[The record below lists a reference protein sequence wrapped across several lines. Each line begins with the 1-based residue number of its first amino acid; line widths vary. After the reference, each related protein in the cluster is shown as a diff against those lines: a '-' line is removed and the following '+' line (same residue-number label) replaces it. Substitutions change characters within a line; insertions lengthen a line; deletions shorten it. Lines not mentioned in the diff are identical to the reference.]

1 MEKNIISIFHLHIHI
16 IPRYMNDVPNPKG
29 WIRNIFNNGDYSI
42 YVRKMNKLVRDNIP
56 NIIEQQGD
64 KPDFVI
70 LDSFDYYNEL
80 KKKLTEEVTEFTNS
94 DDVIELCDLIE
105 VISAILDYK
114 NINNKEFE
122 EMRSKKNKSNGKFKN
137 KIFLN
142 GVHRMS

>member
-1 MEKNIISIFHLHIHI
+1 MYE
-16 IPRYMNDVPNPKG
+16 
-29 WIRNIFNNGDYSI
+29 
-42 YVRKMNKLVRDNIP
+42 KMNKLVRDNIP

-94 DDVIELCDLIE
+94 DDVLELCDLVE

-122 EMRSKKNKSNGKFKN
+122 EIRSKKNKTNGKFKN

-142 GVHRMS
+142 GVRRMS

>member
-1 MEKNIISIFHLHIHI
+1 METIQFM
-16 IPRYMNDVPNPKG
+16 YE
-29 WIRNIFNNGDYSI
+29 
-42 YVRKMNKLVRDNIP
+42 KMNKLVRDNIP
-56 NIIEQQGD
+56 NIIKQQGD
-64 KPDFVI
+64 NPDFVI

-80 KKKLTEEVTEFTNS
+80 KKKLTEEVTEFNNS

-122 EMRSKKNKSNGKFKN
+122 EMRLKKNKINGKFKN

-142 GVHRMS
+142 GVHRKS

>member
-1 MEKNIISIFHLHIHI
+1 MMCLIQKAECEIFLIMETIQFM
-16 IPRYMNDVPNPKG
+16 YE
-29 WIRNIFNNGDYSI
+29 
-42 YVRKMNKLVRDNIP
+42 KMNKLVRDNIP
-56 NIIEQQGD
+56 NIIEQQRD

>member
-1 MEKNIISIFHLHIHI
+1 MMCLIQKAEYEIFLIMETIQFM
-16 IPRYMNDVPNPKG
+16 YE
-29 WIRNIFNNGDYSI
+29 
-42 YVRKMNKLVRDNIP
+42 KMNKLVRDNIP

-64 KPDFVI
+64 KSDFVI

>member
-1 MEKNIISIFHLHIHI
+1 METIQFM
-16 IPRYMNDVPNPKG
+16 YE
-29 WIRNIFNNGDYSI
+29 
-42 YVRKMNKLVRDNIP
+42 KMNKLVRDNIP

-114 NINNKEFE
+114 NINKKEFE

>member
-1 MEKNIISIFHLHIHI
+1 MMCLIQKAEYEIFLIMETIQFM
-16 IPRYMNDVPNPKG
+16 YE
-29 WIRNIFNNGDYSI
+29 
-42 YVRKMNKLVRDNIP
+42 KMNKLVRDNIP

-64 KPDFVI
+64 NPDFVI

-94 DDVIELCDLIE
+94 DDVIELCDLVE

-122 EMRSKKNKSNGKFKN
+122 EMRLKKNKTNGKFKN

>member
-1 MEKNIISIFHLHIHI
+1 
-16 IPRYMNDVPNPKG
+16 
-29 WIRNIFNNGDYSI
+29 
-42 YVRKMNKLVRDNIP
+42 MNKLVRDNIP

-64 KPDFVI
+64 NPDFVI

-80 KKKLTEEVTEFTNS
+80 KKKLTEEVTEFNIS
-94 DDVIELCDLIE
+94 DDVLELCDLIE

-122 EMRSKKNKSNGKFKN
+122 EMRLKKNKINGKFKN

-142 GVHRMS
+142 GIHRMS

>member
-1 MEKNIISIFHLHIHI
+1 MYE
-16 IPRYMNDVPNPKG
+16 
-29 WIRNIFNNGDYSI
+29 
-42 YVRKMNKLVRDNIP
+42 KMNKLVRDNIP

-114 NINNKEFE
+114 NINNNEFE
-122 EMRSKKNKSNGKFKN
+122 EMRSKKN
-137 KIFLN
+137 
-142 GVHRMS
+142 

>member
-1 MEKNIISIFHLHIHI
+1 MMCLIQKAECEIFLIMETIQFM
-16 IPRYMNDVPNPKG
+16 YE
-29 WIRNIFNNGDYSI
+29 
-42 YVRKMNKLVRDNIP
+42 KMNKLVRDNIP

-70 LDSFDYYNEL
+70 LDSFNYYNEL

>member
-1 MEKNIISIFHLHIHI
+1 MMCLIQKAEYEIFLIMETIQFM
-16 IPRYMNDVPNPKG
+16 YE
-29 WIRNIFNNGDYSI
+29 
-42 YVRKMNKLVRDNIP
+42 KMNKLVRDNIP

-64 KPDFVI
+64 KPDLVI

>member
-1 MEKNIISIFHLHIHI
+1 MMSLIQKAEYEIFLIMETIQFM
-16 IPRYMNDVPNPKG
+16 YE
-29 WIRNIFNNGDYSI
+29 
-42 YVRKMNKLVRDNIP
+42 KMNKLVRDNIH